1 MKLLRLFGASFSLS
15 LRQQLAFRVDLLF
28 SLFVTATGIA
38 SGIAALGIVY
48 ARTET
53 LGGWARGEAI
63 VLLGT
68 FQLLSIALNTFVAPN
83 LQSFR
88 GQLQSGALDDTL
100 LKPAPALFLATVGR
114 SNPLGLAHV
123 GLALAAIVLGLRDV
137 AVTPPAASV
146 AAWLLLLVAGAVL
159 MWAVRVLTAC
169 VTLWFPGVALDV
181 VFGSLWQL
189 ARYPVSI
196 YREPVTFLL
205 TFVLPVAFISS
216 APALALTRGAGV
228 DVLLASLVAVAV
240 AVTVVQLVWTA
251 GLKRYT
257 SATS

>member
-83 LQSFR
+83 R
-88 GQLQSGALDDTL
+88 GRALGVTGRRGRCRHRR
-100 LKPAPALFLATVGR
+100 APRLDRRSQALHQR
-114 SNPLGLAHV
+114 H
-123 GLALAAIVLGLRDV
+123 
-137 AVTPPAASV
+137 
-146 AAWLLLLVAGAVL
+146 
-159 MWAVRVLTAC
+159 
-169 VTLWFPGVALDV
+169 
-181 VFGSLWQL
+181 QL
-189 ARYPVSI
+189 AC
-196 YREPVTFLL
+196 
-205 TFVLPVAFISS
+205 
-216 APALALTRGAGV
+216 
-228 DVLLASLVAVAV
+228 
-240 AVTVVQLVWTA
+240 
-251 GLKRYT
+251 
-257 SATS
+257 